1 MGSLSQQLADICLRP
16 VDAGARERARLH
28 LLDWLGCAAIG
39 AAQPEA
45 AALLAGSAL
54 PGSPGESDPWH
65 SLMFAASV
73 ANIMEMDDI
82 HRDAIVHPGPVVIPA
97 ALFLAHRLERST
109 GEILDAIVRGYEA
122 MTRLGASVG
131 SGHYRYWHNTA
142 TCGPVG
148 AAAAA
153 CSLLGL
159 NARQWTHAFAHAAT
173 QSAGLWQVRLEPG
186 VSKQWHV
193 SRAAQTGVQAALLAH
208 AGGAGPERIFEGEKG
223 FHAAMCPD
231 GDAARLTADPTG
243 PWRLF
248 STSFKPWPACR
259 HAHAGIDA
267 ALALRA
273 QPAFADITPA
283 SVARIDVESYGDALA
298 FCDCAEPLTGL
309 QARFSLQHA
318 VAVCLCHG
326 PPRLEHFHA
335 SQLQAADVAAWR
347 QKVRVCA
354 TAHWSN
360 RYPEHY
366 GAGITLH
373 LIDGTSL
380 SATIDDALGD
390 PERPLAPDDIQRKA
404 IQLLDAAGW
413 PAATRDAAIHACL
426 DDEATESPAGLCR
439 QVAAMAS
446 RQHNIPLA

>member
-1 MGSLSQQLADICLRP
+1 MRSLSQQLADICLRP
-16 VDAGARERARLH
+16 VEAAARERARLH

-54 PGSPGESDPWH
+54 PGLPGEADPWH

-122 MTRLGASVG
+122 ITRLGASVG
-131 SGHYRYWHNTA
+131 PGHYRYWHNTA

-159 NARQWTHAFAHAAT
+159 NAQQWTHAFAHAAT

-193 SRAAQTGVQAALLAH
+193 SRAAQTGIQAALLAH
-208 AGGAGPERIFEGEKG
+208 AGGGGPEHILEGEKG
-223 FHAAMCPD
+223 FYAAMCPD
-231 GDAARLTADPTG
+231 ADTARLMADPDG

-267 ALALRA
+267 ALALRV

-283 SVARIDVESYGDALA
+283 SVAHIDVESYGDAIA

-335 SQLQAADVAAWR
+335 SQLQAPDVAAWR
-347 QKVRVCA
+347 KKVRVHA
-354 TAHWSN
+354 SPHWSS

-366 GAGITLH
+366 GAGITLQ
-373 LIDGTSL
+373 LTNGTSL
-380 SATIDDALGD
+380 SATINDALGD
-390 PERPLAPDDIQRKA
+390 PERPLSPNDIQRKA

-426 DDEATESPAGLCR
+426 DAEATESPAGLCR
-439 QVAAMAS
+439 HVVAQAGLH
-446 RQHNIPLA
+446 HNIPLA